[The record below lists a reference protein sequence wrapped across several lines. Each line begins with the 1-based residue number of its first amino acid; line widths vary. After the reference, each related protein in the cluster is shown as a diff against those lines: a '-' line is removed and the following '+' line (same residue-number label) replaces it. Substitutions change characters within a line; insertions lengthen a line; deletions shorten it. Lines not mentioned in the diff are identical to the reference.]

1 MIERAEKQILL
12 ATQARQLVN
21 LLDDTPIVPGEERPA
36 YLNAEAARQTLNDA
50 EEGLR
55 AWQPR
60 HASIV
65 SQSGKL
71 GSNAMPGHADEGIV
85 QQQPQHVA
93 TGGANVLPHENTQY
107 TEQQRVEAMERAQ
120 EEASSTAPYSDMNSS
135 VRSESPVQ
143 KASVQT
149 LQ

>member
-1 MIERAEKQILL
+1 VIERAEKQILL
-12 ATQARQLVN
+12 ATQARQLIN

-36 YLNAEAARQTLNDA
+36 YTNAESARLTLNDA

-60 HASIV
+60 HSSIQ

-71 GSNAMPGHADEGIV
+71 GSNAMPGHVDETV
-85 QQQPQHVA
+85 AQQPHA
-93 TGGANVLPHENTQY
+93 GTGGAY
-107 TEQQRVEAMERAQ
+107 TVPQEGPQISEQQRVEAMERAQ
-120 EEASSTAPYSDMNSS
+120 EESSSTAPYSDMTSS
-135 VRSESPVQ
+135 IRSESPVQ